1 MGLEGRHIT
10 AAKNKDMQIRLAKS
24 VCKPVFVCK
33 IPKIKQTRSTC
44 FFWNSRA
51 VLSMF
56 DIIRTV
62 WL

>member
-44 FFWNSRA
+44 FF
-51 VLSMF
+51 LE
-56 DIIRTV
+56 
-62 WL
+62 